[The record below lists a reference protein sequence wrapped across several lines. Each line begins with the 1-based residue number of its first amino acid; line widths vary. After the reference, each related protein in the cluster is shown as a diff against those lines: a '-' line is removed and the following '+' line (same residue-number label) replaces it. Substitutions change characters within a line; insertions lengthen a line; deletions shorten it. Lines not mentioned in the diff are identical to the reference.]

1 MTSSQHAYQIRPRK
15 DHRGVDLISDTLPVK
30 NHFIKEKINLSFAVI
45 AAIIAVTIL
54 QGCASTTGTQCAKPT
69 LTPSDATRAT
79 TSVTV
84 RIATKT
90 AGAYLRYTLDG
101 STPTGGSSG
110 NGTQIEAASEKVS
123 FRVGPREK
131 TLKAIAYKP
140 GLADSA
146 IAEGTYVYES
156 PY

>member
-1 MTSSQHAYQIRPRK
+1 VGQSVRIVNCLDERQ
-15 DHRGVDLISDTLPVK
+15 D
-30 NHFIKEKINLSFAVI
+30 SFA
-45 AAIIAVTIL
+45 ALTAIIAMTIL
-54 QGCASTTGTQCAKPT
+54 QACVGTSGTAGTQCAKPT
-69 LTPSDATRAT
+69 LTTSDATNAT
-79 TSVTV
+79 MSITV

-110 NGTQIEAASEKVS
+110 NGTQIAAANGKVS
-123 FRVGPREK
+123 FTLGPREK

-140 GLADSA
+140 RLADSP
-146 IAEGTYVYES
+146 IAEGTYVYQS